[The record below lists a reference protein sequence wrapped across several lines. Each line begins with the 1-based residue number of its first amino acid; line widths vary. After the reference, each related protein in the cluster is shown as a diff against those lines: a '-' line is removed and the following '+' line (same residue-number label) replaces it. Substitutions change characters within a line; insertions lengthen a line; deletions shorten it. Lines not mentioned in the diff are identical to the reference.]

1 MARCWRGCNAAD
13 PAGLVKVGATE
24 GLGTLLLA
32 QFFCLSERMMR
43 SASASAS
50 GISMTVFN
58 ACRAL
63 SYWRSS
69 CASAVVALRTVAL
82 HQNDIAS

>member
-1 MARCWRGCNAAD
+1 MARCWRGSSAAD
-13 PAGLVKVGATE
+13 PAGLLKVGATE

-43 SASASAS
+43 SASAS
-50 GISMTVFN
+50 GISMTIFN